1 MRILTRLDDFLEPLN
16 QGVWEVVIPK
26 TSVNELPGT
35 GWEKSGINVPSPG
48 TIASYRK
55 ARFHAHET
63 KTEWRV
69 HLDRYNPKVNPLLHL
84 VDDAP
89 LFLMIGDTFLTLIMD
104 TKRTNSRDTE
114 EILKNQGFAWRE
126 QVVTGL
132 FLGLVGLY
140 IMLNPVTIF
149 RGIFELILPLAII
162 CLAVFVMVS
171 AVRAGSPEKN
181 RSGTLYRGIG
191 IFCTGIIAYI
201 LPLSVWVIFIL
212 AILALWMISSAFM
225 LLRRVV
231 KGWHAVPEGFYSR
244 LVIGIISLVLA
255 ILLVI
260 NPADILAFLVVLLGT
275 ITVLLGLTLVITG
288 LRLRKLMN
296 QIVTGSRKGT

>member
-1 MRILTRLDDFLEPLN
+1 VRILTKLDDFLEPLN

-26 TSVNELPGT
+26 TSVTELLDT

-55 ARFHAHET
+55 ARFHVHET

-89 LFLMIGDTFLTLIMD
+89 LFLMIGDTFLTLIID
-104 TKRTNSRDTE
+104 TKRTESKDTE
-114 EILKNQGFAWRE
+114 EILKTQGFVWRE
-126 QVVTGL
+126 QVITGL
-132 FLGLVGLY
+132 FSGLVGLF
-140 IMLNPVTIF
+140 ILLNPVTIF

-162 CLAVFVMVS
+162 CLAIFVMARVLC
-171 AVRAGSPEKN
+171 AVPLEKN
-181 RSGTLYRGIG
+181 RSGSLCRGVG
-191 IFCTGIIAYI
+191 IFCTGIIAFV
-201 LPLSVWVIFIL
+201 LPLSVWVIFLL
-212 AILALWMISSAFM
+212 AVLALWMIASAFM
-225 LLRRVV
+225 LLKRVV
-231 KGWHAVPEGFYSR
+231 KGRYAVPEGFYSR

-255 ILLVI
+255 ILLFI
-260 NPADILAFLVVLLGT
+260 NPADILALLVVILGT
-275 ITVLLGLTLVITG
+275 VTLLFGLTFVITG

-296 QIVTGSRKGT
+296 RIVTGTFNGT

>member
-1 MRILTRLDDFLEPLN
+1 MTKLDDFLEPLD

-26 TSVNELPGT
+26 TSVTEILDT

-55 ARFHAHET
+55 ARFHVHET

-89 LFLMIGDTFLTLIMD
+89 LFLMIGDTFLTLIID
-104 TKRTNSRDTE
+104 TKRTEIKDTE
-114 EILKNQGFAWRE
+114 EIIKTQGFVWRE
-126 QVVTGL
+126 QVFTGL

-149 RGIFELILPLAII
+149 RGIFELIIPLAII
-162 CLAVFVMVS
+162 CLAIFVMVR
-171 AVRAGSPEKN
+171 ALRAGSSEKN
-181 RSGTLYRGIG
+181 RSGKLFRGIG
-191 IFCTGIIAYI
+191 IFCTGIIAFI

-212 AILALWMISSAFM
+212 AILALWMIASALM

-231 KGWHAVPEGFYSR
+231 KGRYAVPEGFYSR

-255 ILLVI
+255 ILLFI
-260 NPADILAFLVVLLGT
+260 NPAHILALLVVILGT
-275 ITVLLGLTLVITG
+275 ITLLLGLTLVITG

-296 QIVTGSRKGT
+296 QIVTGSLNGT